1 MTVALAS
8 PPVHPANM
16 SYTVLA
22 RRYRSQSFDE
32 VVGQQAVARTLQR
45 AIEQDRVAHAYLF
58 VGTRGVGKTTMAR
71 LLAKALN
78 AGTGEVA
85 DAVMAGHDTD
95 VIEIDAASNRGVE
108 EARDLIA
115 NCIYRP
121 MRGLYKIYIIDEVHM
136 LTREAFNALLKTMEE
151 PPAHVKFVLCTTEP
165 HKVPPTIQSRCQ
177 RFDFRP
183 ISTADIAGHLT
194 HVLELERV
202 TAEPE
207 LVRTVARLASGSMR
221 DSLSLLDRVIAAA
234 EPGEPLTLELL
245 ERLLGLPERD
255 LLDALFEA
263 FADQSPAGA
272 LERAD
277 ELLSRGVSLD
287 QIIDSVVAVARDL
300 MVLSTCGVGTDLVD
314 LAGESR
320 ERAAALAKRF
330 TPAGLVHMIALCES
344 IARATKTSANPRALF
359 DALVVRLAMTE
370 QIADAA
376 ALLKNSGAGA
386 TNSGTRAAN
395 SGTGASPVRTAG
407 SPQKK
412 SDPEPAARTLTQAAD
427 SAAPDAGAAQAAP
440 TADDPWS
447 RFCSVAA
454 KRPTTRVLAQT
465 LRLQSIDS
473 DRAVLT
479 ADNPKML
486 ANARHQTDLLASMF
500 REALGRPVRI
510 EFAGDSDAP
519 AASPAP
525 NRLNDPVLE
534 HDLVRKAVELFD
546 ARVVSIEDDDTPP
559 SDG

>member
-1 MTVALAS
+1 
-8 PPVHPANM
+8 M

-85 DAVMAGHDTD
+85 DAVMAGQDTD

-183 ISTADIAGHLT
+183 ISTADIAGHLA
-194 HVLELERV
+194 HVLELEHV
-202 TAEPE
+202 SAEPE

-234 EPGEPLTLELL
+234 EPGETLTLELL

-263 FADQSPAGA
+263 LADQSPAAA

-344 IARATKTSANPRALF
+344 VSRATKTSANPRALF

-376 ALLKNSGAGA
+376 ALLKNSGTGVSPVHPDSESRA
-386 TNSGTRAAN
+386 TLKPG
-395 SGTGASPVRTAG
+395 GTGVSPVRAAG

-412 SDPEPAARTLTQAAD
+412 SNPEPASSGLTPTAD
-427 SAAPDAGAAQAAP
+427 SAAPGAGAARATSTA

-465 LRLQSIDS
+465 LRLKSINA

-486 ANARHQTDLLASMF
+486 ANARHQSDLLASLF

-510 EFAGDSDAP
+510 EFAGDSEAP
-519 AASPAP
+519 AAASAP

-534 HDLVRKAVELFD
+534 HDIVRKAVELFD
-546 ARVVSIEDDDTPP
+546 ARVVSIEDDDTP
-559 SDG
+559 SER